1 MNFNQI
7 KFGKPVTYLDG
18 VVNYLKG
25 AMIWGFRSKYKWS
38 QTTPDIWGFANPT
51 DIDPEAQAVYDRIIA
66 DGGVSNL
73 TRLNYFVVGLKTIYG
88 TLANVPVC
96 YDAHWIGYKLGS
108 GTGATSGQAVA
119 KLYSLTV
126 AGDAVQATAAS
137 QPLLLAHNGAST
149 DNYWCGSSDI
159 GNYVSTPN
167 SAANSIVGEIEIICS
182 VNSKGWN
189 TTQYDVWVAKYNGTN
204 YQYQFYKD
212 GSTTN
217 NNLVFAWTDATGVKV
232 ATSSAGLIVS
242 SIIWVRVTK
251 SGAGINRT
259 IKFYYSNQSK
269 DTNINSITW
278 IQLGTDIIV
287 AALDAVSVNTPTT
300 IGRSDTGTVC
310 RIIVYRATIS
320 NSIGGAPVVD
330 FNPATYNASTSQT
343 QWTSSTGEVWTINIG
358 TATTGYK
365 GVLVDRSI
373 VMYDRTDDNLLASN
387 NATLNTVLGTDHC
400 SVLVAT
406 RYSSTNNEFIME
418 VGGDYTDI
426 NSTQWWLS
434 GGLLNFTRTNKGLTL
449 ANSNTTNNYV
459 LAKAFSYA
467 DSIIFGGTSIQLV
480 NASSNS
486 GSYYNNTT
494 NKPIPNTGLLLG
506 KSAGIGNF
514 NGIISTIIIGNDPTK
529 YLLTKELAR
538 SLNNN
543 FAL

>member
-1 MNFNQI
+1 MSIRIGIGLDNFASAGIDAN
-7 KFGKPVTYLDG
+7 
-18 VVNYLKG
+18 
-25 AMIWGFRSKYKWS
+25 A
-38 QTTPDIWGFANPT
+38 QTIFN
-51 DIDPEAQAVYDRIIA
+51 RIIA

-330 FNPATYNASTSQT
+330 FNPATYNAATSQT
-343 QWTSSTGEVWTINIG
+343 QWTSATGEVWTINTG

-365 GVLVDRSI
+365 GVLVDRTI
-373 VMYDRTDDNLLASN
+373 VQGDGIDDVISVAISGNAIRTQYFAHKSLGASTSQVGGLYLSAGLSQAFYYNVNKYSFYQSGAFDGPFGALVAGTTNRALRISGAVGGTGTDWIPFQNGVDVSNGGANIGLSVSYNILTLFSRGNITNFDNAIMNTYIQSSTADNLTIRT
-387 NATLNTVLGTDHC
+387 ATQ
-400 SVLVAT
+400 A
-406 RYSSTNNEFIME
+406 F
-418 VGGDYTDI
+418 
-426 NSTQWWLS
+426 
-434 GGLLNFTRTNKGLTL
+434 
-449 ANSNTTNNYV
+449 
-459 LAKAFSYA
+459 AK
-467 DSIIFGGTSIQLV
+467 T
-480 NASSNS
+480 
-486 GSYYNNTT
+486 
-494 NKPIPNTGLLLG
+494 
-506 KSAGIGNF
+506 
-514 NGIISTIIIGNDPTK
+514 
-529 YLLTKELAR
+529 
-538 SLNNN
+538 LNNN
-543 FAL
+543 I